1 MMRRMVE
8 SVSDDELVERCL
20 RRDELAWRELI
31 RRYRRLIYSIPVA
44 FRHPDP
50 DEVFQA
56 VAVKLFQHLGTLRKP
71 GSLGAWISIT
81 ARRECLVNKKKQLR
95 SVSLEAQSE
104 NELAEDAPDV
114 AQALHDLECEH
125 TLLVAME
132 KLDTLCRALLRA
144 LYVED
149 PTPSYKEIAERV
161 DRPIGSLGPTRG
173 RCLDKLREYYVELG
187 GDSP

>member
-1 MMRRMVE
+1 MTE
-8 SVSDDELVERCL
+8 SVSDNELVEKCL
-20 RRDELAWRELI
+20 RRNEEAWRELI

-44 FRHPDP
+44 YRHPDP

-56 VAVKLFQHLGTLRKP
+56 VAVKLFQHLGKLRKR
-71 GSLGAWISIT
+71 GSLGAWITIT
-81 ARRECLVNKKKQLR
+81 TRRECLATKKKQQR
-95 SVSLEAQSE
+95 SVSFEDQPE
-104 NELAEDAPDV
+104 NEFAEDPPDV
-114 AQALHDLECEH
+114 VQALHDVECEH

-132 KLDTLCRALLRA
+132 KLDTLCGALLRA

-149 PTPSYKEIAERV
+149 PTPSYKEIATRV

>member
-1 MMRRMVE
+1 MGRMVE

-31 RRYRRLIYSIPVA
+31 RRYRRLIYSIPVT

-50 DEVFQA
+50 DEVFQS
-56 VAVKLFQHLGTLRKP
+56 VAVKLFQHLGKLRKR
-71 GSLGAWISIT
+71 GSLGAWITIT
-81 ARRECLVNKKKQLR
+81 ARRECLANKKKQLR
-95 SVSLEAQSE
+95 SVSLEGQSE
-104 NELAEDAPDV
+104 SELAEEPPDV
-114 AQALHDLECEH
+114 TQALHDLECEH
-125 TLLVAME
+125 TLRVAME
-132 KLDTLCRALLRA
+132 KLDAVCRELLRA

-173 RCLDKLREYYVELG
+173 RCLGKLRDYYVELG
-187 GDSP
+187 GNSP

>member
-1 MMRRMVE
+1 MGE
-8 SVSDDELVERCL
+8 SVSDDELIELCL
-20 RRDELAWRELI
+20 SRDELAWRELI

-56 VAVKLFQHLGTLRKP
+56 VAVKLFQHLGKLKKR
-71 GSLGAWISIT
+71 GSLGAWITIT
-81 ARRECLVNKKKQLR
+81 ARRECLATKKKQQR
-95 SVSLEAQSE
+95 SVSIEDHPE

-114 AQALHDLECEH
+114 AQALHHVECEH

-132 KLDTLCRALLRA
+132 KLDSLCRTLLRA

-149 PTPSYKEIAERV
+149 PTPSYKEIGERI
-161 DRPIGSLGPTRG
+161 DRPVGSLGPTRG
-173 RCLDKLREYYVELG
+173 RCLGKLRDYYVDLG
-187 GDSP
+187 GNSP